1 MEAGLLLLLLL
12 MLMMMGVF
20 QAVETFCDGRQ
31 DGAQCVGALGG
42 AVDIQLVDNAAEMP
56 RLEWKKNGSMIVQ
69 WRSKNNTTIIR
80 DNRVT
85 FIPSTGTVRINNL
98 IRDDSGQYKLQ
109 NFNSDGRSTANRT
122 LLLSVE
128 AGVSSVQLVSE
139 CWSQGQMQVS
149 CSSEEG
155 DSPQYSWTLDGH
167 TLTDSELFSGNSQTN
182 IIVLR
187 QNISGRLVCSV
198 RNRVSESSREKDIST
213 CGFIFINCTSNG
225 THISEWVFRENNT
238 LCVEPT
244 PAPTAVTHTGAEQWP
259 VMVGVLS
266 ALAFFLV
273 VGVAVICCQKKRQK
287 PKEEGE
293 EQEMTYADVRIV
305 QQQRRQVEQCVQ
317 EEGVEYGQVRFT
329 NRPGRSEPADNNLY
343 AQVRKGR

>member
-213 CGFIFINCTSNG
+213 C
-225 THISEWVFRENNT
+225 
-238 LCVEPT
+238 
-244 PAPTAVTHTGAEQWP
+244 AEQWP

>member
-1 MEAGLLLLLLL
+1 MKAGLLLLLLL
-12 MLMMMGVF
+12 LMMMMMGVF

-31 DGAQCVGALGG
+31 DGVQCVGALGG
-42 AVDIQLVDNAAEMP
+42 AVDIQLVDNAAEIP
-56 RLEWKKNGSMIVQ
+56 RLEWKKEGPMIVR
-69 WRSKNNTTIIR
+69 WISKNNKTIIR

-98 IRDDSGQYKLQ
+98 IRNDSGQYELGT
-109 NFNSDGRSTANRT
+109 FDSDGRSTAERT

-167 TLTDSELFSGNSQTN
+167 TLTDSELFSGNNQTN
-182 IIVLR
+182 IIILR

-213 CGFIFINCTSNG
+213 CGPPSPLLICGLRF
-225 THISEWVFRENNT
+225 
-238 LCVEPT
+238 L
-244 PAPTAVTHTGAEQWP
+244 
-259 VMVGVLS
+259 
-266 ALAFFLV
+266 LV
-273 VGVAVICCQKKRQK
+273 VLLLLSICLYFTWRKKKDEKDKSSADSEDRDNSVMMV
-287 PKEEGE
+287 
-293 EQEMTYADVRIV
+293 EMSSA
-305 QQQRRQVEQCVQ
+305 
-317 EEGVEYGQVRFT
+317 
-329 NRPGRSEPADNNLY
+329 S
-343 AQVRKGR
+343 

>member
-12 MLMMMGVF
+12 MMMMMMGVF

-42 AVDIQLVDNAAEMP
+42 TVDIQLVDNAAEIP
-56 RLEWKKNGSMIVQ
+56 VLYWIKDASIIFR
-69 WRSKNNTTIIR
+69 WRSKNNKTIMR

-98 IRDDSGQYKLQ
+98 IRNDSGQYKLGT
-109 NFNSDGRSTANRT
+109 FNSNGSLTAERT

-167 TLTDSELFSGNSQTN
+167 TLTDSELFSGNNQTN

-213 CGFIFINCTSNG
+213 CDFIFINCTSNG
-225 THISEWVFRENNT
+225 TLISEWVLRENNT

-244 PAPTAVTHTGAEQWP
+244 PAPTAVTHTGGP
-259 VMVGVLS
+259 PSPLLICGLRF
-266 ALAFFLV
+266 LLV
-273 VGVAVICCQKKRQK
+273 VLLLLSICLYFTWRKKKDEKDKSSADSEDRDNSVMMV
-287 PKEEGE
+287 
-293 EQEMTYADVRIV
+293 EMSSA
-305 QQQRRQVEQCVQ
+305 
-317 EEGVEYGQVRFT
+317 
-329 NRPGRSEPADNNLY
+329 S
-343 AQVRKGR
+343 

>member
-12 MLMMMGVF
+12 MMMMMGVF

-42 AVDIQLVDNAAEMP
+42 AVDIQLVDNAAEIP
-56 RLEWKKNGSMIVQ
+56 RLYWKKNGSKIVQ
-69 WRSKNNTTIIR
+69 WISNNTKTIIR

-85 FIPSTGTVRINNL
+85 FIPSTGTVRLNNL
-98 IRDDSGQYKLQ
+98 IRDDSGQYELGALDS
-109 NFNSDGRSTANRT
+109 NGSLTAWRT

-244 PAPTAVTHTGAEQWP
+244 PAPTAVTHTGGKETELNYSSTINSSSNQTDTQDLLW
-259 VMVGVLS
+259 
-266 ALAFFLV
+266 FFRPPSPLLICGLRFLLV
-273 VGVAVICCQKKRQK
+273 VLLLLSICLYFTWRKKKDEKDKSSADSEDQDNSVMMV
-287 PKEEGE
+287 
-293 EQEMTYADVRIV
+293 EMSSA
-305 QQQRRQVEQCVQ
+305 
-317 EEGVEYGQVRFT
+317 
-329 NRPGRSEPADNNLY
+329 S
-343 AQVRKGR
+343 